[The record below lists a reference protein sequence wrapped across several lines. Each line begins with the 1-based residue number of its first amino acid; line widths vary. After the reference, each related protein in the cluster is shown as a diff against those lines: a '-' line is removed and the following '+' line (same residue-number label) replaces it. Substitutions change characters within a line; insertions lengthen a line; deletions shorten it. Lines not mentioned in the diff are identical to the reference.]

1 MALRVPVRRNYG
13 GKLPVSI
20 KCNNLHSF
28 KEGVILLCQR
38 IRETIRMSH
47 LHRSVLF
54 TIPLKNIS
62 KVYERVMFK
71 QTRSMEKEFSCG
83 FRNGCS
89 LQECLIALIEK
100 WKSATDKEK
109 SFGALLTDLSNVF
122 DYLPHELSIAQLHVY
137 DFSLAAL
144 RFVQSYLSN
153 NLTENK
159 GKK

>member
-1 MALRVPVRRNYG
+1 MKELCLNKQDLWKRN
-13 GKLPVSI
+13 
-20 KCNNLHSF
+20 F
-28 KEGVILLCQR
+28 Q
-38 IRETIRMSH
+38 
-47 LHRSVLF
+47 
-54 TIPLKNIS
+54 
-62 KVYERVMFK
+62 
-71 QTRSMEKEFSCG
+71 CG

-109 SFGALLTDLSNVF
+109 SFRALLTDLSNVF
-122 DYLPHELSIAQLHVY
+122 DDLPHELSIAQLHVY